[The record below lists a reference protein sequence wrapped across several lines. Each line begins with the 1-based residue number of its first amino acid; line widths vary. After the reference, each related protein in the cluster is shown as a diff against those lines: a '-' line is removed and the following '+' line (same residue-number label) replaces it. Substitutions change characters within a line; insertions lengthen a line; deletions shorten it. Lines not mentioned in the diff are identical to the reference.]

1 MPELLDDIAKP
12 ISDSEPSGEDIARLE
27 ASPENEGW
35 IKNYGDLR
43 GLINAVASN
52 SDTIVALSQDILAQK
67 SKDLRIAGHLCM
79 GLMHRDGFTGLAE
92 ALKGYRL
99 LLEEYWD
106 KGLYPSRDAARATN
120 VKSLDARLGKDIA
133 AQTGGKEYFVPASP
147 TDAEA
152 MEEIKEAATAIG
164 TILTEKVPQ
173 RAVAMEQ
180 LSRAVTARLQALGP
194 AAKKAEP
201 PAEAAQPESR
211 GRVASLLRRK
221 APAPEETAEEAPAA
235 AAVEEEEEAAIGR
248 IESVSEAAKVVIQA
262 ADFLLKK
269 DLKNAAP
276 YRLLRS
282 SLWYVLPLFN
292 PEPNKAGERVSQ
304 YYPPANKSQLEQ
316 LLQDENWESLVTQC
330 EAAFVLHFA
339 NGGGGCFCLD
349 IQRFLSIALKELAR
363 KAGEAGDDRA
373 KAGYEA
379 VDKVILQETALFV
392 ERYPWI
398 TDLLYD
404 DKTPFV
410 DGQTK
415 GWIEKTVMPVLG
427 SGAEQ
432 GAAALDG
439 AASDDSQISEDFAEA
454 QDLLSKQKW
463 GDAVNLMQ
471 NGINAE
477 PTLKGRFQR
486 RLNLAS
492 LCLDAGQPAM
502 ARPVLEQLD
511 EEIGRFSLDQWEPG
525 LCVPV
530 WNYLNRCYQ
539 ELLSQDGQQE
549 NGDTYR
555 EKADRVFEKIC
566 RLDIRAALTGNK

>member
-1 MPELLDDIAKP
+1 MPEVLEDIAKP
-12 ISDSEPSGEDIARLE
+12 ISDSEPSGEDIAKLTPT
-27 ASPENEGW
+27 PENEGW

-52 SDTIVALSQDILAQK
+52 SDSIVALSQDILAQK

-120 VKSLDARLGKDIA
+120 VKSLDGRLAKDIA
-133 AQTGGKEYFVPASP
+133 AQTGDKGYFVPASP

-152 MEEIKEAATAIG
+152 IEEIKETAEAIG
-164 TILTEKVPQ
+164 NILTEKVPQ
-173 RAVAMEQ
+173 RAVVMDQ

-201 PAEAAQPESR
+201 PAETEQPESR
-211 GRVASLLRRK
+211 GRVASLLRRD
-221 APAPEETAEEAPAA
+221 APTAAAEAPAA
-235 AAVEEEEEAAIGR
+235 AIEAEEEAAIGR
-248 IESVSEAAKVVIQA
+248 IESEIEALRAVVQA
-262 ADFLLKK
+262 AGFLFKK
-269 DLKNAAP
+269 DHRSAAP

-282 SLWYVLPLFN
+282 SLWYSLPLFN
-292 PEPNKAGERVSQ
+292 PEPNASGKRVTQ
-304 YYPPANKSQLEQ
+304 YSPPANKPQLEQ

-330 EAAFVLHFA
+330 ETAFTAGFES
-339 NGGGGCFCLD
+339 GGGGCFCLD

-363 KAGEAGDDRA
+363 KAGEEGDDRA
-373 KAGYEA
+373 KEAYEA
-379 VDKVILQETALFV
+379 VDKVILQETAILV
-392 ERYPWI
+392 GRYPWI
-398 TDLLYD
+398 TDILYSNE
-404 DKTPFV
+404 TPFA

-415 GWIEKTVMPVLG
+415 SWVEKTVIPAMG
-427 SGAEQ
+427 SGADQ
-432 GAAALDG
+432 GAAALGG
-439 AASDDSQISEDFAEA
+439 AASDDSKVSEDFEEA
-454 QDLLSKQKW
+454 QDLLSRQKW
-463 GDAVNLMQ
+463 GDAVDLMQ

-492 LCLDAGQPAM
+492 LCLDAGQPTM
-502 ARPVLEQLD
+502 ARPLLEQLD
-511 EEIGRFSLDQWEPG
+511 EDIGRFSLDQWEPG
-525 LCVPV
+525 LSVQV
-530 WNYLNRCYQ
+530 WNHLSRCYQ

-549 NGDTYR
+549 NGNTYR
-555 EKADRVFEKIC
+555 EKADKVFEKIC
-566 RLDIRAALTGNK
+566 RLDIRAALTGSK